1 MFGPPTLK
9 TNIIRRLKTFSQI
22 KKEYDIGNDIYRSGR
37 RKYFS
42 EIAKQ
47 FNLEGVPIS
56 RPSTR
61 LYVDNYENT
70 EKDEDVFDPIWY
82 STDLI
87 NSQIYCKDKPDCG
100 TYAYTPRDAT
110 LIKKTKL
117 VFLDLT
123 DSDAVQNIVITRGK
137 KIKVYKL
144 FHEIIAPLYNHIIE
158 KYKDQFIDEDGEKYL
173 CVDNPCKNSFSIQE
187 IVSAYGGYFGFRNS
201 SYQIDRFYTL
211 ELFQLIKDLNIEK
224 EQKCIVLGAYHADVI
239 RGDLDD
245 NMIPSITP
253 NTYFGS
259 EFTIKYE
266 YSINKNCIEFKGEVQ
281 PLNSEQK
288 GGGKK
293 NNNTKNNK
301 NKNKKIKKRKN
312 KKQKTKKLTNK

>member
-1 MFGPPTLK
+1 MFGSPTLK
-9 TNIIRRLKTFSQI
+9 SNIIKRLKTFSQI
-22 KKEYDIGNDIYRSGR
+22 KKEYNIGNDIYRSGR
-37 RKYFS
+37 KKYFS

-56 RPSTR
+56 RPTTR
-61 LYVDNYENT
+61 LSEDNYVNT
-70 EKDEDVFDPIWY
+70 KKDEHVFEPIWY

-87 NSQIYCKDKPDCG
+87 NSQIYCKNKPDCG
-100 TYAYTPRDAT
+100 TYAYTPRDST

-158 KYKDQFIDEDGEKYL
+158 KYKDQMEDDEGKKYL
-173 CVDNPCKNSFSIQE
+173 CVDNPCNNLFTLQE

-201 SYQIDRFYTL
+201 SYPIDRFYTL

-224 EQKCIVLGAYHADVI
+224 EQKCIVLGYYHADVI
-239 RGDLDD
+239 RGELDE
-245 NMIPSITP
+245 NLTPSITP
-253 NTYFGS
+253 DSYFAS

-266 YSINKNCIEFKGEVQ
+266 YSINKNCIEFKGEVPHENN
-281 PLNSEQK
+281 PL
-288 GGGKK
+288 GGFKK
-293 NNNTKNNK
+293 NNKTKN
-301 NKNKKIKKRKN
+301 NKNKKIKKRPN
-312 KKQKTKKLTNK
+312 KKQKTKKNKK